1 MFDKYVKE
9 LLQVFVEDTPIWGLV
24 LTKMFFLSGE
34 MILMGNKKRG
44 GKTKTKNEDECC
56 VDKKEEIRN
65 TKHT

>member
-1 MFDKYVKE
+1 MKKLFHNLGVSFDENV
-9 LLQVFVEDTPIWGLV
+9 
-24 LTKMFFLSGE
+24 FLSGE

-65 TKHT
+65 TKHK